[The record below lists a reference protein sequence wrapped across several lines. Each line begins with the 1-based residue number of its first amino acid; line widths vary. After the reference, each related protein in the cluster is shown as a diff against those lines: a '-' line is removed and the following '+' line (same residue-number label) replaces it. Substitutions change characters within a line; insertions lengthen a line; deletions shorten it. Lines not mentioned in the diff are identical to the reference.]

1 MWDKKNPWVAD
12 YISIPVMPA
21 ISPAHA
27 VLALASTMCFS
38 TPIVTDKGQ
47 TFGKGAKWWVGVGVG
62 GNLEH
67 TESSDLLGMVELLR
81 RQWSTGGHVCN
92 VVVCS

>member
-1 MWDKKNPWVAD
+1 MAD

-27 VLALASTMCFS
+27 ILALASTMCFS

-47 TFGKGAKWWVGVGVG
+47 TFGKGGSGGEVG
-62 GNLEH
+62 GGHLEH
-67 TESSDLLGMVELLR
+67 TDSSDLQGMVELLR
-81 RQWSTGGHVCN
+81 GH
-92 VVVCS
+92 